1 MNLHRLASTPDHLA
15 VDLGKGERPLAG
27 SGVTVDTVAD
37 ARGLRVIIAAPQA
50 EPLSVRLR
58 WHLRVPEGI
67 RCLGDAWE
75 RGYGDLE
82 WRGLVPERAM
92 PWYMLI
98 HDGAALH
105 GVGVATAANAFAFWQ
120 IDEAGITLV
129 LDVRNGGMGVRLGAR
144 RLEAATVVVRE
155 GAPGEDEFAAARAFC
170 RALCAAPRLP
180 DHPVYGANDWYYAYG
195 DNSDAGTRRD
205 ARVLAELTAGLT
217 NRPYAVIDGGWYGA
231 TCCAGGPWRGNA
243 KFPDMPAL
251 ASDLTA
257 MGVRPG
263 LWVRPLLHQAGLP
276 DAWTIQ
282 APREKQ
288 KDEIVLDPSL
298 PEVLAQTERML
309 RAVTGWGYRLIKHD
323 FTTYDLVGQWGFAM
337 RHRPTLDGWRPH
349 DDARTTAEI
358 VLDLYRAIRRGAGD
372 ALIIGCNTIG
382 HLSAG
387 LFELSRTGND
397 TSGLAWEATR
407 RNGVNTLAMRM
418 PQHGALHA
426 VDADCVGLTSRVD
439 WRLTRQWLDVLSR
452 SGTPL
457 FVSADPAALGDEQR
471 SALTRAYAIASV
483 ARPVSRPLDWRNT
496 SQPRRWRH
504 ADGDTTYDWQADGGA
519 EALCRWS

>member
-15 VDLGKGERPLAG
+15 VDLGEGERPLAG
-27 SGVTVDTVAD
+27 SGVTVETVAG
-37 ARGLRVIIAAPQA
+37 AQGLRVIVSAPNA

-58 WHLRVPEGI
+58 WHLAVPEGT

-98 HDGAALH
+98 HDGTALH

-129 LDVRNGGMGVRLGAR
+129 LDVRSGGMGVRLGAR
-144 RLEAATVVVRE
+144 RLEAATVVVRQ
-155 GAPGEDEFAAARAFC
+155 GAPGEDEFSAAHAFC
-170 RALCAAPRLP
+170 RALCPAPRLP

-195 DNSDAGTRRD
+195 ESSDASIRHD
-205 ARVLAELTAGLT
+205 AAILAELTRGLA
-217 NRPYAVIDGGWYGA
+217 NRPYAVVDGGWTGHH
-231 TCCAGGPWRGNA
+231 CAGGPWLGNA
-243 KFPDMPAL
+243 RFPDMPAL
-251 ASDLTA
+251 ARDIAALDL
-257 MGVRPG
+257 RPG
-263 LWVRPLLHQAGLP
+263 LWVRPISHECGQLPETWTLQAKRDIPAGEL
-276 DAWTIQ
+276 I
-282 APREKQ
+282 
-288 KDEIVLDPSL
+288 LDPSV
-298 PEVLAQTERML
+298 PEVLALVEAMMHR
-309 RAVTGWGYRLIKHD
+309 VTAGWGYRLIKHD

-337 RHRPTLDGWRPH
+337 RHRPTQDGWRLR
-349 DDARTTAEI
+349 DDSRTTAEV

-397 TSGLAWEATR
+397 TSGRAWEATR

-418 PQHGALHA
+418 PQHDALHA

-439 WRLTRQWLDVLSR
+439 WRLTRQWLDVLAR

-457 FVSADPAALGDEQR
+457 FVSADPAALGVEQR
-471 SALTRAYAIASV
+471 AALTQAYAIAAT
-483 ARPVSRPLDWRNT
+483 ARPVSRPLDWRHN

-504 ADGDTTYDWQADGGA
+504 ADGDATYDWQAEGGA
-519 EALCRWS
+519 EALCRW